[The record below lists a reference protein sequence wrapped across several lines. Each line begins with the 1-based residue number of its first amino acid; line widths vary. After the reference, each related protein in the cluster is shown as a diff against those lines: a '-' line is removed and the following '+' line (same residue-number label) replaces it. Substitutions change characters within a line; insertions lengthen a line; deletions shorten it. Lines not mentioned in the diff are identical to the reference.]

1 MARRRHRFE
10 KAPKFRGAAYIWL
23 LIAILISASVWGVS
37 ARYIH
42 QREQDILAK
51 AKMFYFTSNLLTE
64 EQDTKYILNPGTTS
78 VEIILKNHTDSLRF
92 SEDNIQYNIYVNDA
106 KQGETELLTGGI
118 TSQGEFILTVESRKT
133 YTVRAEGN
141 AGYTKNLYATFEV
154 LDTPKH
160 FYKHVDAEDK
170 NVVLLTVWTEDLSG
184 EVTVQFPAELIPD
197 TTGGTWAAITNYEG
211 GSYTEKT
218 TAAVPLGTYGSI
230 TYRFFKDTPGK
241 AYTINQF
248 NVLLK
253 TDTQEITAIK
263 GIPEV
268 ND

>member
-37 ARYIH
+37 ARYIQ

-64 EQDTKYILNPGTTS
+64 EEDTHYTLNPGTTS
-78 VEIILKNHTDSLRF
+78 VEITLKNHVDSLRF
-92 SEDNIQYNIYVNDA
+92 SEDDIQYNIYVNDA
-106 KQGETELLTGGI
+106 KQGGTEPLTGGT
-118 TSQGEFILTVESRKT
+118 TSQGKFILTVESGKT

-154 LDTPKH
+154 LDTPKNV
-160 FYKHVDAEDK
+160 YKYVDAEDK
-170 NVVLLTVWTEDLSG
+170 NVVLLTVWTEDIAG

-197 TTGGTWAAITNYEG
+197 TTGGDWAAITNYQG
-211 GSYTEKT
+211 GSYKTAITEKVDL
-218 TAAVPLGTYGSI
+218 AAYGSI
-230 TYRFFKDTPGK
+230 TYRFFKDTPGSN
-241 AYTINQF
+241 YTINQF

-253 TDTQEITAIK
+253 TDTQEITAKK